1 MSIVHLQ
8 DLSDQS
14 LRSAGSLKWAL
25 DGPEVIPAW
34 IAEMDFAL
42 ADPVQQAVGDYA
54 ARGVFGYAD
63 PYGAIAV
70 PHALAGFAQRQWG
83 HTIDPHRTLL
93 VGDVMEA
100 MALTLRWVAPPGPV
114 IIPSPVYPPFFVL
127 ARSLERDIRAVPLI
141 REISSPG
148 EETMATEAT
157 GVHEPRLT
165 LDLAAIEDQARVGA
179 RTLMLCQPHN
189 PVGRCYTRAELVALR
204 EVIEPLGVHVISDE
218 IHAPLTLP
226 GVEFVPYAAV
236 ASPEAA
242 VTTLMSG
249 TKAFSMPGLRCAQ
262 LISNR
267 AADNDTLSALHP
279 VLNHSMTTLGQHAT
293 VAAYTSGDAWLEEVR
308 VRIAANHEQFRLA
321 LSDLAP
327 QVCIERPEA
336 TYLSWLDVSDVSS
349 PDPVQAALEHGV
361 RVDSQGLGYGA
372 GSADRIRVNLATS
385 PDRVAQIARRLGAAW
400 A

>member
-1 MSIVHLQ
+1 MSTVHLQ

-42 ADPVQQAVGDYA
+42 ADPVQQAVSDYA

-70 PHALAGFAQRQWG
+70 PAALAGFAQRQWG
-83 HTIDPHRTLL
+83 HTIDPHRTLV
-93 VGDVMEA
+93 VGDVMET
-100 MALTLRWVAPPGPV
+100 MALTLRWVAPSGPV

-127 ARSLERDIRAVPLI
+127 ARSLDRKIRAVPLI
-141 REISSPG
+141 RESAKATHHGTSP
-148 EETMATEAT
+148 ADL
-157 GVHEPRLT
+157 RLT
-165 LDLAAIEDQARVGA
+165 FDLQGIKHEARAGA
-179 RTLMLCQPHN
+179 RTLLLCQPHN

-204 EVIEPLGVHVISDE
+204 DVVEPLGVHVVSDE

-236 ASPEAA
+236 ASPDAP
-242 VTTLMSG
+242 VTTLMSA

-262 LISNR
+262 LISHR
-267 AADNDTLSALHP
+267 ASDHETLNALHP
-279 VLNHSMTTLGQHAT
+279 VLNHSMTTLGQHTT
-293 VAAYTSGDAWLEEVR
+293 VAAYTNGDAWLEDVR
-308 VRIAANHEQFRLA
+308 VRIAANHEQFRL
-321 LSDLAP
+321 SMSELAP
-327 QVCIERPEA
+327 QVRIERPEA
-336 TYLSWLDVSDVSS
+336 TYLSWLDVSDVSGA
-349 PDPVQAALEHGV
+349 DPVTAALQHGV
-361 RVDSQGLGYGA
+361 RVDSQGSGYGS

-385 PDRVAQIARRLGAAW
+385 PDRVAEIVQRLGAAW